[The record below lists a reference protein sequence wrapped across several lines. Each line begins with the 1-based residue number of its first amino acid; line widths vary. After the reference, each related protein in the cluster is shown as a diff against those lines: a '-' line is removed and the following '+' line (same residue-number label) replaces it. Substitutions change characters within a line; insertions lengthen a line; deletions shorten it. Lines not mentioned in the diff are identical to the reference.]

1 MYNILI
7 GIPERKRCVKYETP
21 VTNPFI
27 LNTEDDYPPS
37 KRGAIVN

>member
-7 GIPERKRCVKYETP
+7 GIPERKRCAKYEIP

-37 KRGAIVN
+37 KKGAIVN